1 MRAPPLATVVDA
13 VQGQGVI
20 DVVRAGEFAVVEEPH
35 CDDDH
40 GWELT
45 VGEADEEI
53 FVVALCNLTSSNPK
67 EVTDTL
73 AAIVFGEEYTVPEV
87 REAIELNPELY
98 RTYEGEYQ
106 LALGINITITAGEH
120 FIIATGTGG
129 GTANFFPESETQFFR
144 KSTDDKI
151 TFVKF
156 QKENVRYL
164 LVTQQGMEVRA
175 NIVE

>member
-1 MRAPPLATVVDA
+1 MAWPIASTVFGYGFNAGRNYDRRWIGHGGGVHGFLTDLA
-13 VQGQGVI
+13 
-20 DVVRAGEFAVVEEPH
+20 RYP
-35 CDDDH
+35 
-40 GWELT
+40 
-45 VGEADEEI
+45 DEKL

-151 TFVKF
+151 TFVNIE
-156 QKENVRYL
+156 KENVRYL
-164 LVTQQGMEVRA
+164 LLTQQGMEVRA